1 MINDL
6 TPQKSGLHSAFVY
19 LRCWLFYVSF
29 NSKQK
34 KYHKLKTTFL
44 LGFSAIFILVGGAHF
59 TVLSSL
65 DIATSSSFFWEC
77 YLGNFLCTLLLLWGL
92 LKAFDRLSHS
102 IAWIYLLASSVKFIL
117 FIFWLWPLFKADG
130 IVSSLERFSFFI
142 PYLTGLVLETGI
154 LIFKLNKI

>member
-1 MINDL
+1 M
-6 TPQKSGLHSAFVY
+6 HSFAV
-19 LRCWLFYVSF
+19 V
-29 NSKQK
+29 
-34 KYHKLKTTFL
+34 
-44 LGFSAIFILVGGAHF
+44 
-59 TVLSSL
+59 
-65 DIATSSSFFWEC
+65 
-77 YLGNFLCTLLLLWGL
+77 GL

>member
-1 MINDL
+1 MVYTRLLCTCAVDYY
-6 TPQKSGLHSAFVY
+6 TTHSTA
-19 LRCWLFYVSF
+19 
-29 NSKQK
+29 NK
-34 KYHKLKTTFL
+34 KYHKLKITFL
-44 LGFSAIFILVGGAHF
+44 LGFSQ
-59 TVLSSL
+59 
-65 DIATSSSFFWEC
+65 SSSWLGERILPSFLRSISPPHPLFLGMLFRQFFVHS
-77 YLGNFLCTLLLLWGL
+77 LLLWGL

>member
-1 MINDL
+1 M
-6 TPQKSGLHSAFVY
+6 Y
-19 LRCWLFYVSF
+19 LRCWLLYDSF
-29 NSKQK
+29 KSKQK
-34 KYHKLKTTFL
+34 KYHKLKITLL
-44 LGFSAIFILVGGAHF
+44 LGFSAIFVLVGGAHF
-59 TVLSSL
+59 AVLSSL

-92 LKAFDRLSHS
+92 LKAFDRISHS